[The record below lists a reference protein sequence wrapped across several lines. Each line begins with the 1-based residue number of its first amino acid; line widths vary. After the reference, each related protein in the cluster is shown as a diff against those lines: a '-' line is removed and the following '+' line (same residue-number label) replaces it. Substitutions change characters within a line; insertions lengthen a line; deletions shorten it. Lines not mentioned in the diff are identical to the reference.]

1 MVGYVRD
8 VLLPKFEIQSCFVAN
23 GREEFLVMARCECGL
38 PTFTVQPSVK
48 MEEKER
54 KQPYRLYTSMVVYFV
69 LTSSLF
75 GSVFAGEFMFFY
87 VNKIPPGNN
96 LANDHMITAC
106 LISFM
111 IKCQITSPFL
121 LF

>member
-38 PTFTVQPSVK
+38 PTFTVK

-75 GSVFAGEFMFFY
+75 GSVFAGEFMLIRSLQ
-87 VNKIPPGNN
+87 KTICQ
-96 LANDHMITAC
+96 MITAC

-111 IKCQITSPFL
+111 IKCQFTSPFL